1 LITGAARGGGVRRK
15 QVKWLKQLPTESSA
29 WREKRLAVLGL
40 RSKSSGGER
49 LMREQIQSRLQG
61 LRKEFETGQAELEK
75 AEKQLAYLRE
85 TLLRISGAVQVL
97 EELLAEEHSVE
108 QSNGTD
114 PANRGSVAVKPPSVG
129 LGTGDEQP
137 T

>member
-1 LITGAARGGGVRRK
+1 
-15 QVKWLKQLPTESSA
+15 
-29 WREKRLAVLGL
+29 
-40 RSKSSGGER
+40 
-49 LMREQIQSRLQG
+49 MRQQIQNRLEV

-97 EELLAEEHSVE
+97 EEVLAEEHSME
-108 QSNGTD
+108 QRNGTD